1 MKFNKEENEIFSDQ
15 ITYNNRQK
23 IHDKFFME
31 LNNH

>member
-23 IHDKFFME
+23 MRDKF
-31 LNNH
+31 LWN